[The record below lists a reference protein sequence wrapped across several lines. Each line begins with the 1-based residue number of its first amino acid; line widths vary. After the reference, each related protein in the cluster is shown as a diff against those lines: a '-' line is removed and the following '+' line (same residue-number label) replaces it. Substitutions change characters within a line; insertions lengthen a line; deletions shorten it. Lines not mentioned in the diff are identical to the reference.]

1 MVKALVSVMVLM
13 ALSQAQAQVPKPG
26 PLKIHALTTTLYW
39 VEGGIGNAGFIIGD
53 SGVVVVDTTISPDS
67 GKELLADIAR
77 ITPKPV
83 TAVILTH
90 GDIDHV
96 GGLSAF
102 PSGIQV
108 IAQENTQK
116 AMRAAVAAGRSH
128 LPSDHLPGHSV
139 DKREAVTL
147 GGVKL
152 ELLHWAPAH
161 TDGDL
166 VVYLPAQKIVFTGDL
181 FALDQPRALIHL
193 EQHGSSAGWITSTQ
207 GILALN
213 ADQFVVGHGDVQ
225 DKKSLQARVNLVSAE
240 RRRIQE
246 LVAQGKSL
254 EQIEAAVGDPP
265 PGQIDRPGYPRFTP
279 FSEAVYRELTE
290 KK

>member
-1 MVKALVSVMVLM
+1 M
-13 ALSQAQAQVPKPG
+13 ALARLGTAWAQVPQPG
-26 PLKIHALTTTLYW
+26 PLEVHGLTPTVYW
-39 VEGGIGNAGFIIGD
+39 AEGGIGNAGFIVGA

-102 PSGIQV
+102 PAGIPI
-108 IAQENTQK
+108 IAHENTQQ
-116 AMRAAVAAGRSH
+116 AMRAAVAAGRSR
-128 LPSDHLPGHSV
+128 LPSDHLPNRGV
-139 DKREAVTL
+139 GNRATLTL

-161 TDGDL
+161 TAGDL
-166 VVYLPAQKIVFTGDL
+166 VVYLPSQKIAFTGDL

-193 EQHGSSAGWITSTQ
+193 EQHGSSAGWITSTR

-213 ADQFVVGHGDVQ
+213 ADRFVVGHGDVQ
-225 DKKSLQARVNLVSAE
+225 DKKSLQARVDLVTGE
-240 RRRIQE
+240 RTQIQT
-246 LVAQGKSL
+246 LLAQGKSL

-265 PGQIDRPGYPRFTP
+265 PGQADRPGYPKFMP
-279 FSEAVYRELTE
+279 FSEAVYRELTR
-290 KK
+290 KN